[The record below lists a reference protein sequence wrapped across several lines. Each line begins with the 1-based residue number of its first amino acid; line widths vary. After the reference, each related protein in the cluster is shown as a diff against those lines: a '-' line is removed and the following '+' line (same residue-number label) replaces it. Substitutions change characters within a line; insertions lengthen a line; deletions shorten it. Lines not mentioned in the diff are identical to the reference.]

1 MHPLTRSAVTVFT
14 AAALSAGAA
23 AFAAAPTAN
32 CQRARQTFN
41 DRCAMCHGENGKG
54 YAAIHTPNF
63 TDPQWQAKHTT
74 SQLISAVEHGVKGK
88 GATMPAFKGQLSKAQ
103 IESLVKCVVRGFA
116 KKH

>member
-1 MHPLTRSAVTVFT
+1 MFT

-23 AFAAAPTAN
+23 AFAAAPSAN
-32 CQRARQTFN
+32 CKRARQTFN
-41 DRCAMCHGENGKG
+41 DRCSMCHGENGKG

-74 SQLISAVEHGVKGK
+74 AQLISVVEHGKKGK
-88 GATMPAFKGQLSKAQ
+88 GMMPSFKGQLSKAQ